1 MRGQGQRLR
10 LPRCNDGTEELEK
23 KMEASAE
30 EDDPED
36 STMTTEASAEEA
48 EETTHLSER
57 LQRRRQWCV

>member
-1 MRGQGQRLR
+1 MTQVARGQGQRLR

-48 EETTHLSER
+48 EETTRLSER
-57 LQRRRQWCV
+57 L